1 MAPQEAHMAE
11 KPKDDRQNSG
21 ARGRNQGAA
30 AIDRKGRVDEAKLEQ
45 NRKRLNVDK
54 DHRTPDMKKGHR
66 GTFP

>member
-1 MAPQEAHMAE
+1 MAGT
-11 KPKDDRQNSG
+11 PKDDRQHSG
-21 ARGRNQGAA
+21 ARGVN
-30 AIDRKGRVDEAKLEQ
+30 KGSSAVDKSGKVDESKLEQ